1 MKDKVNAV
9 LDEYFLDPTEVD
21 VIFMEL
27 SGRISSIIRLGDG
40 DSSEEELKKILN
52 EHEEALTL
60 LESRASNV
68 RVQFLV
74 SQIQKY
80 KNLIDLIG
88 RPFK

>member
-88 RPFK
+88 RAI